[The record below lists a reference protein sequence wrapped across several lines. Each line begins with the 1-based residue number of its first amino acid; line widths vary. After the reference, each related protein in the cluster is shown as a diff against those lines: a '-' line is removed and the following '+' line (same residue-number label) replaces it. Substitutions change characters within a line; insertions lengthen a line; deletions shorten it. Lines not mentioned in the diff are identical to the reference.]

1 MTGALRTQLDLE
13 LDGRDSDRLAL
24 TIARADAIAA
34 QFIAGAAPVR
44 FSIAQSAAELEAVYR
59 LRYQVVVEHGW
70 ASPKDFPARLEK
82 DVYDRR
88 GIHLVGQDDCM
99 VVATTRLVF
108 PAPGQVLPTEADFG
122 LEIEPLGRVV
132 DGGRAI
138 VSKAYSDVQHRI
150 FAGLLGLSWFQLKE
164 RHLYYLCG
172 AATGAMIR
180 LCRGLGYQITLL
192 GPARRYWGE
201 QRYPLRFDVLES
213 VPQLW
218 TRLSQATSN
227 PARETG

>member
-1 MTGALRTQLDLE
+1 MNLE
-13 LDGRDSDRLAL
+13 PGGRDSDRLAL
-24 TIARADAIAA
+24 TIARADVIAA

-44 FSIAQSAAELEAVYR
+44 FGIAQSAAELEAVYR

-82 DVYDRR
+82 DTYDRR
-88 GIHLVGQDDCM
+88 GIHLVGQVDRM

-122 LEIEPLGRVV
+122 LKVEPLGRVV

-138 VSKAYSDVQHRI
+138 VSKAYSDYQHRI

-180 LCRGLGYQITLL
+180 LCRSLGYQVTLL
-192 GPARRYWGE
+192 GPARQYWGE
-201 QRYPLRFDVLES
+201 QRYPIRFDVLES

-218 TRLSQATSN
+218 ARLSRTTGD